1 MKKKTMAVVL
11 AVAAIGLLNGC
22 QNSGGSTANSGNTG
36 NEGSAINQ
44 EDAGSKGSTSN
55 QDDVGSANNA
65 NDIGKDKA
73 QEIALK
79 DADVKEENI
88 TMLHIS
94 KDDENGELV
103 YEVEF
108 IDNTSQIEYEY
119 EILASDGAIR
129 QVNRDKSEYDGKA
142 QNSTDAAVSKEEAI
156 KKALDKVKGATESDI
171 KIRIEQEDGRNV
183 YDGEIIYNQKE
194 YDFEIDAETGEILEW
209 SEENM

>member
-11 AVAAIGLLNGC
+11 AVVAIGLLNGC
-22 QNSGGSTANSGNTG
+22 QSSGGSTANSGNAG
-36 NEGSAINQ
+36 NEGSIINQENAGDEGSAINQ
-44 EDAGSKGSTSN
+44 GDAGN
-55 QDDVGSANNA
+55 ANNA

-73 QEIALK
+73 
-79 DADVKEENI
+79 DS
-88 TMLHIS
+88 T
-94 KDDENGELV
+94 
-103 YEVEF
+103 
-108 IDNTSQIEYEY
+108 
-119 EILASDGAIR
+119 
-129 QVNRDKSEYDGKA
+129 GKA

-156 KKALDKVKGATESDI
+156 KKALDKVKGATESDV